1 MYLPLSSLRTN
12 ATIICL
18 YEYISFTVCKKL
30 SFCPVFLTLMSRVT
44 PQEKR
49 GSVFGW
55 GASAKVSGSLFSS
68 LLGGF
73 IIYHFGVRWIFY
85 TDGIFML
92 LLIPVLCLLPRM
104 LRNSR

>member
-1 MYLPLSSLRTN
+1 
-12 ATIICL
+12 
-18 YEYISFTVCKKL
+18 
-30 SFCPVFLTLMSRVT
+30 MSRVT
-44 PQEKR
+44 PPEKR

-85 TDGIFML
+85 TGGVFML
-92 LLIPVLCLLPRM
+92 LLIPALCLLPRM
-104 LRNSR
+104 LRNSRAS